1 MPVVAIIQARMGSTR
16 LPGKA
21 LMPLAGKPLLWHTIH
36 RLRKCKS
43 LNAIVVATSTLP
55 QNDAIAALAES
66 EGIPIYRGPEEN
78 VLARLAGCASAF
90 EAEVVVRVNADSPL
104 IDPALIDK
112 LVQRLIAADA
122 DYVMPPPGAP
132 CFHDGVDPMSRRV
145 LDKLM
150 RLVHR
155 DPLAREHVAGFLK
168 AHRRFA
174 RIALIDVEPALAV
187 AGPSLSIDTPEDL
200 AFFEQLYRRFDA
212 PAGELDLRAVAAL
225 YAAEGKSPTRTITR

>member
-1 MPVVAIIQARMGSTR
+1 MQVVAIIQARMGSTR
-16 LPGKA
+16 LPGKV

-43 LNAIVVATSTLP
+43 LNAIVVATSTLAE
-55 QNDAIAALAES
+55 NDAIAALAES
-66 EGIPIYRGPEEN
+66 EGIPVFRGPEED
-78 VLARLAGCASAF
+78 VLARFAACASAF
-90 EAEVVVRVNADSPL
+90 EADVVVRVNADAPL

-150 RLVHR
+150 RVAHH
-155 DPLAREHVAGFLK
+155 DPLAREHVTGFLK

-174 RIALIDVEPALAV
+174 RITLIDVEPALAV
-187 AGPSLSIDTPEDL
+187 AGPRLSIDTLEDL
-200 AFFEQLYRRFDA
+200 AFFEQLYRRLGA

-225 YAAEGKSPTRTITR
+225 YAAEGKLPTRTITR